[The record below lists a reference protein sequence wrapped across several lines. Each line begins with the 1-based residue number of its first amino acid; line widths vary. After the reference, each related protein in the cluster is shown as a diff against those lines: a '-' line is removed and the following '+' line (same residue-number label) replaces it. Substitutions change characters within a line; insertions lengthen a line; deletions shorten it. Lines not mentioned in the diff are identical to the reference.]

1 MSADE
6 VRAAHL
12 EPVADASATGWPK
25 SWSGSGQTRQ
35 WRCCQKGR

>member
-12 EPVADASATGWPK
+12 EPVADVGHRLAEELERIGPNAPV
-25 SWSGSGQTRQ
+25 
-35 WRCCQKGR
+35 RCCQKGR